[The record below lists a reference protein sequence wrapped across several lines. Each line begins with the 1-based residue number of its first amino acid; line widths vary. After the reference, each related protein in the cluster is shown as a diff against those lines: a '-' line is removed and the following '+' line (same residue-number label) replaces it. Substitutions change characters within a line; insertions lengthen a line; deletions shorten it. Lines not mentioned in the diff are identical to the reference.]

1 MQEYTIPR
9 VLWESLDAVLRAKGI
24 ALAKEIAKELGK
36 PPQPL
41 IHLLNTREPSK
52 FTLVSDDEANRYQCQ
67 ALVKTGAVY
76 MRCRSVLLGSCA
88 KFCDTHE
95 RDFIDIPT
103 NLPVMRR
110 VIGKEGIYMADMTT
124 NAVFSLGGVQCGR
137 IHGNRLILFEITD

>member
-24 ALAKEIAKELGK
+24 ALAKEIANELGK
-36 PPQPL
+36 PSQPL
-41 IHLLNTREPSK
+41 INVLTTKERSK
-52 FTLVSDDEANRYQCQ
+52 FTLISDDDTNRYECQ

-88 KFCDTHE
+88 KFCDTHQ
-95 RDFIDIPT
+95 RNIIDIPT
-103 NLPVMRR
+103 NLPVMTR
-110 VIGKEGIYMADMTT
+110 VIGQEGIYMADTTT

-137 IHGNRLILFEITD
+137 IHGNRLILFEITG

>member
-36 PPQPL
+36 PSQPL
-41 IHLLNTREPSK
+41 INVLTTKERSK
-52 FTLVSDDEANRYQCQ
+52 FTLISDDDANRYQCQ

-76 MRCRSVLLGSCA
+76 MRCRSVLLGSCT
-88 KFCDTHE
+88 KLCDTHQG
-95 RDFIDIPT
+95 DLIDIPT
-103 NLPVMRR
+103 NLPIMTR

-124 NAVFSLGGVQCGR
+124 KEVFSLRGVQCGR
-137 IHGNRLILFEITD
+137 IHGNRLTLFEITD

>member
-24 ALAKEIAKELGK
+24 ALAKEIANELGK
-36 PPQPL
+36 PSQPL
-41 IHLLNTREPSK
+41 INVLSTKERSK
-52 FTLVSDDEANRYQCQ
+52 FRIISDDDANKYQCQ
-67 ALVKTGAVY
+67 ALVKAGAVY

-88 KFCDTHE
+88 KFCHSHQGE
-95 RDFIDIPT
+95 PIDIPT
-103 NLPVMRR
+103 NLPTMTRI
-110 VIGKEGIYMADMTT
+110 IGQEGIYMADTST